1 MHHPPKLRWTLP
13 LRPLRAFAACLL
25 VSLSAAAC
33 SAADP
38 APSSS
43 QPGAPAQAANAPRQD
58 VAPMQTPTPD
68 AAATPPDAPTVMY
81 FTYQVDGDG
90 ATSYEVQ
97 NGSVATFWFGHT
109 FILDGTTYYTGFS
122 WDTREHY
129 GKPGEQT
136 PAGPDDRANLA
147 EATFVLAGTDARK
160 PWKFRGQEW
169 TIGALGAYDKADDVD
184 TRRKPLEHRTAD
196 GRLLL
201 AVPTSSFDR
210 GISSTGYALLLFNP
224 RRSEDDVDSKV
235 WRYVGSVRT
244 GEDNSAACD
253 DGNVMPCTDSDGEL
267 AFAAD
272 GNGLPRLTV
281 TFKGTTIE
289 GPGKTRALGAGDAVH
304 YTFDSATQQY
314 VAP

>member
-1 MHHPPKLRWTLP
+1 
-13 LRPLRAFAACLL
+13 
-25 VSLSAAAC
+25 
-33 SAADP
+33 
-38 APSSS
+38 
-43 QPGAPAQAANAPRQD
+43 
-58 VAPMQTPTPD
+58 MQNTSPD
-68 AAATPPDAPTVMY
+68 TAVTPPDAPTVMY

-109 FILDGTTYYTGFS
+109 FTLDGTTYYTGFS

-147 EATFVLAGTDARK
+147 EATFVLAGADAKK

-224 RRSEDDVDSKV
+224 NRSEDDVDSKV

-253 DGNVMPCTDSDGEL
+253 EGNVMPCTDSDGEL